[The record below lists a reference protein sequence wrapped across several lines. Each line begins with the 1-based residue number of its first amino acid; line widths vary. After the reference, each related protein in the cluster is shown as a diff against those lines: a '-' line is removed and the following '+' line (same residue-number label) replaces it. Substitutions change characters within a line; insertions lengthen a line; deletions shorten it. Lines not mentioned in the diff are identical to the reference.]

1 MVGKQL
7 LHPLHCQPVS
17 AGADESRDAPD
28 RSGAPQRGRHSK
40 CIDACNWCDRS
51 FESLRLRIDLSKS
64 GGSDFVRLMRSMSC
78 LCEFGLRGTTSF
90 VGTNRTS
97 V

>member
-1 MVGKQL
+1 MSGKRL
-7 LHPLHCQPVS
+7 LHPVHCQPVS
-17 AGADESRDAPD
+17 AMADESRGGTD
-28 RSGAPQRGRHSK
+28 RSGEPQRGRHSK
-40 CIDACNWCDRS
+40 CIDACNGCDRS

-64 GGSDFVRLMRSMSC
+64 GASDFVLLMRSTSC